1 MSKRLLPRVGQK
13 GIVNAVERCMN
24 LLEEWKRDGKLKS
37 RLRFEQSVRLLV
49 KSIPKDWQDSQFVDD
64 LHEVCLRL
72 LDRRGMVF
80 VNGELR
86 RR

>member
-1 MSKRLLPRVGQK
+1 MSKKFLRRVGEK

-24 LLEEWKRDGKLKS
+24 FLEEWKKDKKLKS

-49 KSIPKDWQDSQFVDD
+49 KSIPEDWQDSQFVDD
-64 LHEVCLRL
+64 LYRACLGL

-80 VNGELR
+80 VKEG
-86 RR
+86 